1 MRSGSTCT
9 SGSKRPTRAG
19 CAWPRASLAGRTLYT
34 IYAQR
39 RLAAS
44 SSYVRL
50 QRPPGGP
57 PHLAADRLEAQA
69 LVCLVAVTPT
79 EAVVHH
85 ALAFVGLIDEHLE
98 DIDGLLQAGPHV
110 CQPPRP
116 VLASLSSHVET
127 FAHSKQQNAH
137 TKDTRSHSK
146 PKCTNDQPNV
156 PATRSRRW
164 TPSAPPPLQG
174 RSRASSPAAAGCP
187 TQGAQSRARLPSR
200 APSLGGACAPARAR
214 RRAGAEGRGAAL
226 AAERGSARPSAL
238 RYTQPRRSPAPAWPQ
253 RCCLAGG
260 RGRNTHT
267 HRKPRRQHVAWR
279 GARVER
285 QLGPR
290 SPRSFRLCASV
301 ASSQA
306 RQPSRLPMADG
317 SAWKGVRAAK

>member
-1 MRSGSTCT
+1 MGSC
-9 SGSKRPTRAG
+9 RR
-19 CAWPRASLAGRTLYT
+19 GRTSVSLRDPPSLLSPHT
-34 IYAQR
+34 S
-39 RLAAS
+39 RL
-44 SSYVRL
+44 L
-50 QRPPGGP
+50 HTQNNKMPTPKTP
-57 PHLAADRLEAQA
+57 
-69 LVCLVAVTPT
+69 AVI
-79 EAVVHH
+79 
-85 ALAFVGLIDEHLE
+85 L
-98 DIDGLLQAGPHV
+98 
-110 CQPPRP
+110 
-116 VLASLSSHVET
+116 
-127 FAHSKQQNAH
+127 N
-137 TKDTRSHSK
+137 
-146 PKCTNDQPNV
+146 PNV
-156 PATRSRRW
+156 PMTNKNVPSARSRRW